1 MRELN
6 IGKFLRLKGAI
17 EGAIDEAPAA
27 NAGTMLMESYN
38 RYLEEALTIIPEGHH
53 DELIRVCP
61 AFSPKQIED
70 LKQDL
75 DPQTDLQV
83 TTQGKVMLR
92 ALAGFF
98 EGYIKETEF
107 NQAVEEVNKRLG
119 MEKAGEDQI
128 TAEGKGEA
136 TRPGTI

>member
-6 IGKFLRLKGAI
+6 TGKFLRLKGAI

-38 RYLEEALTIIPEGHH
+38 RYLEEALRIIPEEHY
-53 DELIRVCP
+53 DELTRVCP

-75 DPQTDLQV
+75 NPQTDLQL

-92 ALAGFF
+92 ALAGFLD
-98 EGYIKETEF
+98 GYIKETEF
-107 NQAVEEVNKRLG
+107 NRGLE
-119 MEKAGEDQI
+119 MEKAREGRI
-128 TAEGKGEA
+128 SAEGKGEA
-136 TRPGTI
+136 TRPETI